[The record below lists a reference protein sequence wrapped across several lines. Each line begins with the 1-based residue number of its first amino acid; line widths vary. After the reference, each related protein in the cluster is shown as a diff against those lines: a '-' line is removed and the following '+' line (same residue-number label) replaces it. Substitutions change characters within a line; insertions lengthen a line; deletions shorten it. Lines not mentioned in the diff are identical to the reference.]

1 MDKETFSNFAAWA
14 KGGIILLTPPSVWY
28 IYLVLFKDE
37 VSPFLKYYMPY
48 VCGIWVLCMV
58 ARKLFNKQIEKIKKE
73 DALFFQKKRDIAE
86 KIALE
91 EKKLADHFAKV
102 AKEGERKRA
111 AQKTEEERIK
121 LENERRKL
129 AEHHKEMLAIKA
141 KQLEEEHKKEKAR
154 EAFLKSLNISDN

>member
-1 MDKETFSNFAAWA
+1 
-14 KGGIILLTPPSVWY
+14 
-28 IYLVLFKDE
+28 
-37 VSPFLKYYMPY
+37 MPY